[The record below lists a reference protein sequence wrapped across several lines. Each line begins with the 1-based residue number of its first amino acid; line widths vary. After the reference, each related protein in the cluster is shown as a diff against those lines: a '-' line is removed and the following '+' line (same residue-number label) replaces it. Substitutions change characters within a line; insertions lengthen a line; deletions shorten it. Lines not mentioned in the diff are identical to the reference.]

1 MASLTFLE
9 ELVDAV
15 GSTDLADGMRVWFE
29 QDLVAEEGFCNTM
42 SYCRLE
48 MAEKI
53 MQRRKLIT
61 TLEGFDNH
69 EGVALDCIVSLRNTQ
84 MIDLEK
90 LRILSMLVTD
100 SSRCIR
106 QAEGNIADLD
116 SCGGGVVQ
124 VDMGG
129 GSGGG
134 MKKRVLEEEEGE

>member
-1 MASLTFLE
+1 MASLTFLD

-53 MQRRKLIT
+53 VQRHKLIM
-61 TLEGFDNH
+61 TLEGFDNR
-69 EGVALDCIVSLRNTQ
+69 EGVALDCLVSLRNTQ

-116 SCGGGVVQ
+116 SGGGVVQ
-124 VDMGG
+124 VNMGG

-134 MKKRVLEEEEGE
+134 MKKRV